1 MTEHEDVQETEAMP
15 CDGSREPPGQV
26 LCQRRPARG
35 EGLGSGGGGQAR
47 SDSHLPCELPV
58 RAPGRSALPPTSPR
72 MLGKTPKPEPADG
85 AEATGRSRNRLVDLL
100 HEFRLA
106 MGQAVTARRSRLGLT
121 QGELAALAGCDR
133 QTISRL
139 ENAHSSPT
147 LDQWLKVATALRM
160 PLSSL
165 LRSAERQGEPGSPA
179 VQSKAAALFAKPKR
193 KQATRQ

>member
-1 MTEHEDVQETEAMP
+1 MRPT
-15 CDGSREPPGQV
+15 SRSGRSGAPV
-26 LCQRRPARG
+26 LRP
-35 EGLGSGGGGQAR
+35 SGGGQAR
-47 SDSHLPCELPV
+47 SASNLPCALPV

-72 MLGKTPKPEPADG
+72 MLGKTPEPEPADG
-85 AEATGRSRNRLVDLL
+85 AETASRSRNPLADLL
-100 HEFRLA
+100 CEFRLA
-106 MGQAVTARRSRLGLT
+106 MGQAVAARRTRLGLT

-139 ENAHSSPT
+139 ENAHCSPT

-165 LRSAERQGEPGSPA
+165 LRSAERQGAPGSA
-179 VQSKAAALFAKPKR
+179 TVRSKAAALFAEPQR